1 MSIDT
6 EIQNMIQNTIDE
18 HDFVCRL
25 DAEQYTDDQIAGLED
40 QIAELVNQF
49 EELESRTTSIEL
61 VKDSEPLMA
70 PEAPAAVEQTQFFPT
85 SETKFYVQ
93 NIRQELIASNDPHLT
108 TLGLIM
114 SDLQLFLLA
123 QSMEPD
129 GDQARTCK
137 IFRAALESHQGLAAD
152 LQTAKDLGLE
162 P

>member
-6 EIQNMIQNTIDE
+6 EIQNMIQNTVDE
-18 HDFVCRL
+18 QDFVCRL

-61 VKDSEPLMA
+61 VKDS
-70 PEAPAAVEQTQFFPT
+70 EQTQFFPT

>member
-6 EIQNMIQNTIDE
+6 EIQNMIQNTVDE
-18 HDFVCRL
+18 QDFVCRL
-25 DAEQYTDDQIAGLED
+25 DAEQYTDDQIVGLED

-61 VKDSEPLMA
+61 VKDS
-70 PEAPAAVEQTQFFPT
+70 EQTQFFPT

-152 LQTAKDLGLE
+152 LQTVKDLGLE

>member
-18 HDFVCRL
+18 QDFVCRL

-61 VKDSEPLMA
+61 VKDS
-70 PEAPAAVEQTQFFPT
+70 EQTQFFPT

-137 IFRAALESHQGLAAD
+137 IFRAALERHQGLAAD
-152 LQTAKDLGLE
+152 LQTVKDLGLE

>member
-18 HDFVCRL
+18 QDFVCRL

-61 VKDSEPLMA
+61 VKDS
-70 PEAPAAVEQTQFFPT
+70 EQTQFFPT

-152 LQTAKDLGLE
+152 LQTVKDLGLE